1 MTDDRSRWMVLL
13 YEDENVW
20 ATATPEQQEVY
31 LVRHRDY
38 EENAAEHGV
47 AILTSDA
54 LRPTVHATTL
64 RPGENRLSTD
74 GPFAETTE
82 QLGGFYL
89 VEAASQD
96 AVVDHAR
103 RLPPSYTIEV
113 RPVAI
118 LDF

>member
-13 YEDENVW
+13 YEDENAW

-31 LVRHRDY
+31 LDRHRDY
-38 EENAAEHGV
+38 EQNAAGHGV
-47 AILTSDA
+47 AILSSDA
-54 LRPTVHATTL
+54 LQPTAHATTL
-64 RPGENRLSTD
+64 RAGEERIASD

-89 VEAASQD
+89 VEAASRGD
-96 AVVDHAR
+96 VVDHAR

-118 LDF
+118 IDF

>member
-13 YEDENVW
+13 YEDENAW

-31 LVRHRDY
+31 LDRHRDY
-38 EENAAEHGV
+38 EESAAHHGV
-47 AILTSDA
+47 TILSSDA
-54 LRPTVHATTL
+54 LQPTATATTL
-64 RPGENRLSTD
+64 RPGAERLSTD

-82 QLGGFYL
+82 HLGGFYV
-89 VEAASQD
+89 VEATSQD